1 MRTFLAAL
9 ACVAAHAAA
18 AAPEMPASQLVSRV
32 VETPQGREVGRI
44 VDLLVDLP
52 SGAAPYAVIE
62 RPHAGRYVYPLDE
75 LRLGR
80 GGLTIEDEREAF
92 AAAPGSGPSARTGR
106 LVAASRL
113 IGREVRFEDGGRA
126 GEVRDLRVDLGTGK
140 LNSVTVAY
148 EPVYGD
154 APVGVLPHRLRETR
168 PGAPLILG
176 AEDPPREWGG
186 IQVLP
191 SDERRQY

>member
-1 MRTFLAAL
+1 MFFAAL
-9 ACVAAHAAA
+9 ACLAAQGAV
-18 AAPEMPASQLVSRV
+18 AAPEMAASQLLSRTV
-32 VETPQGREVGRI
+32 HTPQGREIGKI

-52 SGAAPYAVIE
+52 SSAAPYAVIE

-75 LRLGR
+75 LRLGER
-80 GGLTIEDEREAF
+80 GLTVEDEREAF
-92 AAAPGSGPSARTGR
+92 AAAPGSGPSERTGR

-126 GEVRDLRVDLGTGK
+126 GEVRDLRVDLGTAA

-154 APVGVLPHRLRETR
+154 APVGVRPQRLRETQ
-168 PGAPLILG
+168 PGAPLVLG
-176 AEDPPREWGG
+176 AENEPRPWQG